1 MQEQR
6 QGQEVPMEEFVQ
18 ETHITVGELLMQ
30 NRMANRVIVKLQG
43 ELTAL
48 RQKREEKEIT
58 SLNPGEEKK
67 PELNLEKQSESPP
80 APMQNT

>member
-30 NRMANRVIVKLQG
+30 NRMANRVIAKLQG

-48 RQKREEKEIT
+48 KQKREEKEIT
-58 SLNPGEEKK
+58 GINPPDG
-67 PELNLEKQSESPP
+67 ELNLEKPP
-80 APMQNT
+80 ADLPAVKST

>member
-30 NRMANRVIVKLQG
+30 NRMANRVIAKLQG

-58 SLNPGEEKK
+58 GINLPAGV
-67 PELNLEKQSESPP
+67 LNLDKHPEDPP
-80 APMQNT
+80 PIKST